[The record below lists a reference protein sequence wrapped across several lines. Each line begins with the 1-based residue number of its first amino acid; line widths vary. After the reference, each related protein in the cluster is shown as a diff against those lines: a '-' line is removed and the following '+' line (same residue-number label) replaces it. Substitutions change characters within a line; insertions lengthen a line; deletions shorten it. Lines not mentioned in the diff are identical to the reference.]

1 MKMESEAQ
9 NAAEE
14 AREIVERCINCGM
27 CKALCPVF
35 SVLREEAFSPRG
47 KALMLKND
55 VYDRI
60 LYDCSLCKACEQ
72 NCPLDIKLCEAFRK
86 ARQVLAANSKETEA
100 NKEMIK
106 NIRAE
111 GNPFGRESKKGAK
124 LYCC

>member
-1 MKMESEAQ
+1 MESEAQ

-14 AREIVERCINCGM
+14 AKEIIERCINCGM

-35 SVLREEAFSPRG
+35 SVMREEALSPRG
-47 KALMLKND
+47 KAILLKND

-72 NCPLDIKLCEAFRK
+72 RCPLGIKLSDAFKK
-86 ARQVLAANSKETEA
+86 ARQVLAANSKETEE

-106 NIRAE
+106 NIREE
-111 GNPFGRESKKGAK
+111 GNPFGREKGRERK

>member
-1 MKMESEAQ
+1 MEPESQ

-14 AREIVERCINCGM
+14 AKEIVEKCINCGM

-35 SVLREEAFSPRG
+35 SVMLEEALSPRG
-47 KALMLKND
+47 KAILLNSD
-55 VYDRI
+55 VYDKI
-60 LYDCSLCKACEQ
+60 LYECTLCKACEQ
-72 NCPLDIKLCEAFRK
+72 KCPLDIKLCEAFRK
-86 ARQVLAANSKETEA
+86 ARNVLAANNKETEA

-111 GNPFGRESKKGAK
+111 GNPFGKEKGRERK

>member
-1 MKMESEAQ
+1 MEPESQ

-14 AREIVERCINCGM
+14 AKEIVEKCINCGM

-35 SVLREEAFSPRG
+35 SVMREEALSPRG
-47 KALMLKND
+47 KAILLNSD
-55 VYDRI
+55 VYDKI
-60 LYDCSLCKACEQ
+60 LYECTLCKACEQ
-72 NCPLDIKLCEAFRK
+72 KCPLDIKLCEAFRK
-86 ARQVLAANSKETEA
+86 ARNVLAANNKETEA

-111 GNPFGRESKKGAK
+111 GNPFGKEKGKERK

>member
-1 MKMESEAQ
+1 MEPESQ

-14 AREIVERCINCGM
+14 AKEIVEKCINCGM

-35 SVLREEAFSPRG
+35 SVMREEALSPRG
-47 KALMLKND
+47 KAILLNSD
-55 VYDRI
+55 VYDKI
-60 LYDCSLCKACEQ
+60 LYECTLCKACEQ
-72 NCPLDIKLCEAFRK
+72 KCPLDIKLCEAFRK
-86 ARQVLAANSKETEA
+86 ARNVLAANNKETEA

-111 GNPFGRESKKGAK
+111 GNPFGKEKGRERK

>member
-1 MKMESEAQ
+1 MEPESQ

-14 AREIVERCINCGM
+14 AKEIVEKCINCGM

-35 SVLREEAFSPRG
+35 SVMREEALSPRG
-47 KALMLKND
+47 KAILLNSD
-55 VYDRI
+55 VYDKI
-60 LYDCSLCKACEQ
+60 LYECTLCKACEQ
-72 NCPLDIKLCEAFRK
+72 KCPLDIKLCEAFRK
-86 ARQVLAANSKETEA
+86 ARNVLAANNKETEA

-111 GNPFGRESKKGAK
+111 GNPFGKEKGNSKK